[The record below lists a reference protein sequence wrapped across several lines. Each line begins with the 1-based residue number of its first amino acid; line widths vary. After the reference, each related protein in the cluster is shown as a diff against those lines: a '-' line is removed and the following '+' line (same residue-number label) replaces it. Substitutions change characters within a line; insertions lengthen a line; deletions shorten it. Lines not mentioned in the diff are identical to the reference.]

1 MLQETIEQSINN
13 TKRTLSNEIGNAKLE
28 TDEKINE
35 LNRRGEEREKE
46 HQDKQIDF
54 KNTVLQMLRDQ
65 KKLTEEKIQSNKQE
79 VLNSITALEQKI
91 K

>member
-46 HQDKQIDF
+46 H
-54 KNTVLQMLRDQ
+54 
-65 KKLTEEKIQSNKQE
+65 
-79 VLNSITALEQKI
+79 
-91 K
+91 